1 MITIFNDRKKALD
14 YSNIIHE
21 WLKKNRKGYN
31 AERWSDIDLSKS
43 DKAEE
48 YYVKVPPD
56 YEKLNEKLSG
66 KNKLI
71 VSKDAIRTCEK
82 LPQDWK
88 NIEEEVI
95 KPK

>member
-1 MITIFNDRKKALD
+1 MITIFNDRKKAFD

-43 DKAEE
+43 DKVEE

-56 YEKLNEKLSG
+56 YEKLNEKLSA
-66 KNKLI
+66 KDKLI

-82 LPQDWK
+82 LPVDWK
-88 NIEEEVI
+88 TIEEEII